1 MLNQLRQSVFGSVMM
16 IMIIMT
22 VSAPFA
28 VGQTDLPPA
37 AEATAPKEWPREIQ
51 KGDATIVLQR
61 PQSPPVAHCAFAP
74 RRLWAASCYT

>member
-1 MLNQLRQSVFGSVMM
+1 MLKQLRQSVFGSVMM

-37 AEATAPKEWPREIQ
+37 ALESVGQLDSLSGRCDSKNPA
-51 KGDATIVLQR
+51 G
-61 PQSPPVAHCAFAP
+61 
-74 RRLWAASCYT
+74 